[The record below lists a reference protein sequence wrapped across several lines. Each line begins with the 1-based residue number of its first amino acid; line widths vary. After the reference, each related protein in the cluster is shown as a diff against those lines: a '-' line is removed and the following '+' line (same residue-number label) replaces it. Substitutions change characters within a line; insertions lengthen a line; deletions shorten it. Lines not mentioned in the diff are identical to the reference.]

1 MRSVWKE
8 LCRRRRDGTL
18 LYPARDAWWERR
30 RFSRLPV
37 GSAPLQADA
46 KGRQDEAVVELFDT
60 VLACKLLHLATTT
73 RRQVEQQYDHYLEKA
88 DELERDTL
96 TMVGNPEYSTAK
108 RDECWRRLR
117 EAAETYRDYAHETHT
132 AAARTALRRKHDGR
146 TRWVALA
153 IANKLHELFGL
164 PMYGTTA
171 TITSVMLGRT
181 VT

>member
-1 MRSVWKE
+1 
-8 LCRRRRDGTL
+8 
-18 LYPARDAWWERR
+18 
-30 RFSRLPV
+30 
-37 GSAPLQADA
+37 
-46 KGRQDEAVVELFDT
+46 
-60 VLACKLLHLATTT
+60 
-73 RRQVEQQYDHYLEKA
+73 
-88 DELERDTL
+88 
-96 TMVGNPEYSTAK
+96 MVANPEYSTAK

-181 VT
+181 VTLRAVRQWCRPVD